1 MTSERLAEFH
11 ASGNSTV
18 FYGSKDRNFEPK
30 FEQFLTHSH
39 HQTRI
44 EKIARKYTQGTSI
57 SWEDAAQTA
66 YIKVIEAVRAGKF
79 RHGGIV
85 EFYRWAT
92 TVARFEIIDLIRK
105 EKQRHCISLDQP
117 IAGTNLPLS
126 ETIADD
132 FNLLDTVERTDLMLK
147 ALDTVQTLDHH
158 HPDRHYLQLWQGQ
171 VQGKRQ
177 TELAVE
183 LGLTQSA
190 VSKRW
195 KELVHRIAEVLGL
208 LQVDTIDRGVLDIHQ
223 KQTRPKAEQNQG
235 IRRRSKLQ
243 W

>member
-1 MTSERLAEFH
+1 MTSERLAEFQP
-11 ASGNSTV
+11 SGNSNV
-18 FYGSKDRNFEPK
+18 FHGRNSRNFEPN
-30 FEQFLTHSH
+30 FEQCLTQSH
-39 HQTRI
+39 HQIRI
-44 EKIARKYTQGTSI
+44 EKIARKYTKGTSI

-66 YIKVIEAVRAGKF
+66 HIKVLEAVRAGKF
-79 RHGGIV
+79 RCGGIV

-92 TVARFEIIDLIRK
+92 TVARFEMIDLIRK

-132 FNLLDTVERTDLMLK
+132 FNLLDTVECADLIVK
-147 ALDTVQTLDHH
+147 ALDMVQILEHH
-158 HPDRHYLQLWQGQ
+158 YPDRHYLKLWQGQ

-195 KELVHRIAEVLGL
+195 KELVHRIAEALGL
-208 LQVDTIDRGVLDIHQ
+208 LKVDAIAPSNT
-223 KQTRPKAEQNQG
+223 A
-235 IRRRSKLQ
+235 KLKPSITKK
-243 W
+243 WHRVMY